1 LTPLASREASLAHH
15 SWNWLSVAGPKL
27 GRIIGNTFVP
37 TNNIKVQLRTFKGN
51 FLYPT
56 AFSCAIDLVPNGTK
70 ELEVVRKAKETPHLR
85 LRVEPALLTR
95 LEKSAEKNGRTLTG
109 EIVDRLD
116 ASFKRDDMQAYVD
129 ATAQSIAEKLLAA
142 SNPDSASTKHA
153 SQKIWEG
160 KLFEMDLKVLQEKF
174 PGTPV
179 GEIARYLQEGAVRR
193 AKREEEQ

>member
-1 LTPLASREASLAHH
+1 
-15 SWNWLSVAGPKL
+15 VAGPKIRANHREHFCTDEQYKGTITYL
-27 GRIIGNTFVP
+27 QGQFFVP
-37 TNNIKVQLRTFKGN
+37 NRFFV
-51 FLYPT
+51 
-56 AFSCAIDLVPNGTK
+56 CAIDLVPNGTK

-179 GEIARYLQEGAVRR
+179 GEIARYLQEEAVRR